1 MGMPALDPGHAIG
14 DADAPMTATR
24 ATGVQREDA
33 VVDAHHH
40 FWRYSPAE
48 YGWIND
54 SMTAIRRHF
63 LPADLQ
69 RETGAAGVDAVV
81 SVQARQ
87 SIEETRW
94 LLDLA
99 TQNPFIAGV
108 VGWVPLVSPTVTA
121 DLAQFA
127 AHPKLVAVRHVLQ
140 DEPDPLFMLRA
151 DFQTGLRA
159 LRAYNLSYDVLI
171 YHRHLPQTI
180 ELVDRHPAQPFVVDH
195 MAKPWIGQRTIEPW
209 ARGMR
214 ELARRP
220 HVCCKLSGMVTEIGR
235 PDWTIADLRPYVDV
249 VLEAFGPGRVLFGSD
264 WPVCLVVC
272 GYARWLELVQELIAP
287 LSPSERAAI
296 LGGNA
301 RRVYRLGEARP

>member
-1 MGMPALDPGHAIG
+1 
-14 DADAPMTATR
+14 MTATR
-24 ATGVQREDA
+24 AAGVQREDL
-33 VVDAHHH
+33 VIDAHHH

-48 YGWIND
+48 YGWID
-54 SMTAIRRHF
+54 DGMAAIRRDF
-63 LPADLQ
+63 LPADLE
-69 RETGAAGVDAVV
+69 REMGAAGVDAVV

-94 LLDLA
+94 LLALA
-99 TQNPFIAGV
+99 AQNPFIAGV
-108 VGWVPLVSPTVTA
+108 VGWVPLVSPSVVA

-127 AHPKLVAVRHVLQ
+127 SHRKLVAIRHVLQ

-151 DFQTGLRA
+151 DFQAGIRA
-159 LRAYNLSYDVLI
+159 LRAFNLTYDILI
-171 YHRHLPQTI
+171 FDRHLPQAI
-180 ELVDRHPAQPFVVDH
+180 ELVDQHPNQPFVIDH
-195 MAKPWIGQRTIEPW
+195 MAKPSIKQRTIEPW

-235 PDWTIADLRPYVDV
+235 PHWTITDLRPYVDV
-249 VLEAFGPGRVLFGSD
+249 VLEAFGPDRVLFGSD
-264 WPVCLVVC
+264 WPVCLVAC
-272 GYARWLELVQELIAP
+272 GYARWLEIVQELIVP

>member
-1 MGMPALDPGHAIG
+1 
-14 DADAPMTATR
+14 MTATR
-24 ATGVQREDA
+24 AAGVQREDL
-33 VVDAHHH
+33 VIDAHHH

-48 YGWIND
+48 YGWID
-54 SMTAIRRHF
+54 DGMAAIRRDF
-63 LPADLQ
+63 LPADLE
-69 RETGAAGVDAVV
+69 REMGAAGVDAVV

-94 LLDLA
+94 LLALA
-99 TQNPFIAGV
+99 AQNPFIAGV
-108 VGWVPLVSPTVTA
+108 VGWVPLVSPSVVA

-127 AHPKLVAVRHVLQ
+127 SHRKLVAIRHVLQ

-151 DFQTGLRA
+151 DFQAGIRA
-159 LRAYNLSYDVLI
+159 LRAFNLTYDILI
-171 YHRHLPQTI
+171 FDRHLPQAI
-180 ELVDRHPAQPFVVDH
+180 ELVDQHPNQPFVIDH
-195 MAKPWIGQRTIEPW
+195 MAKPSIKQRTIEPW

-235 PDWTIADLRPYVDV
+235 PHWTITDLRPYVDV
-249 VLEAFGPGRVLFGSD
+249 VLEAFGPDRVLFGSD
-264 WPVCLVVC
+264 WPVCLVAC
-272 GYARWLELVQELIAP
+272 GYARWLEIVQELIVP

-301 RRVYRLGEARP
+301 RRVYRLGEARS

>member
-1 MGMPALDPGHAIG
+1 M
-14 DADAPMTATR
+14 
-24 ATGVQREDA
+24 
-33 VVDAHHH
+33 
-40 FWRYSPAE
+40 
-48 YGWIND
+48 
-54 SMTAIRRHF
+54 
-63 LPADLQ
+63 
-69 RETGAAGVDAVV
+69 GAAGVDAVV

-94 LLDLA
+94 LLALA
-99 TQNPFIAGV
+99 AQNPFIAGV
-108 VGWVPLVSPTVTA
+108 VGWVPLVSPSVVA

-127 AHPKLVAVRHVLQ
+127 SHRKLVAIRHVLQ

-151 DFQTGLRA
+151 DFQAGIRA
-159 LRAYNLSYDVLI
+159 LRAFNLTYDILI
-171 YHRHLPQTI
+171 FDRHLPQAI
-180 ELVDRHPAQPFVVDH
+180 ELVDQHPNQPFVIDH
-195 MAKPWIGQRTIEPW
+195 MAKPSIKQRTIEPW

-235 PDWTIADLRPYVDV
+235 PHWTITDLRPYVDV
-249 VLEAFGPGRVLFGSD
+249 VLEAFGPDRVLFGSD
-264 WPVCLVVC
+264 WPVCLVAC
-272 GYARWLELVQELIAP
+272 GYARWLEIVQELIVP

>member
-1 MGMPALDPGHAIG
+1 M
-14 DADAPMTATR
+14 
-24 ATGVQREDA
+24 
-33 VVDAHHH
+33 VVDCHHH

-48 YGWIND
+48 YGWID
-54 SMTAIRRHF
+54 DHMAAIRRDF

-69 RETGAAGVDAVV
+69 REMAVAGVDAVV

-87 SIEETRW
+87 SVEETRW

-108 VGWVPLVSPTVTA
+108 VGWVPLVSPSLEA
-121 DLAQFA
+121 DMAQFA

-140 DEPDPLFMLRA
+140 DEPDPRFMLRA
-151 DFQTGLRA
+151 DFQAGIRA
-159 LRAYNLSYDVLI
+159 LRAYNLTYDILI

-180 ELVDRHPAQPFVVDH
+180 ELVDLHPAQAFVIDH
-195 MAKPWIGQRTIEPW
+195 MAKPAIKQRTVEPW

-235 PDWTIADLRPYVDV
+235 PHWTVTDLRPYFNV
-249 VLEAFGPGRVLFGSD
+249 VLEAFGPERVLFGSD
-264 WPVCLVVC
+264 WPVCLVAC
-272 GYARWLELVQELIAP
+272 GYARWMEIVQELIAP
-287 LSPSERAAI
+287 LSSAERAAI
-296 LGGNA
+296 LGDNA
-301 RRVYRLGEARP
+301 RRVYRLKNP

>member
-1 MGMPALDPGHAIG
+1 MRCWLAEM
-14 DADAPMTATR
+14 
-24 ATGVQREDA
+24 

-48 YGWIND
+48 YGWID
-54 SMTAIRRHF
+54 DRMAALRRDF

-69 RETGAAGVDAVV
+69 REMRAAGVDAVV

-87 SIEETRW
+87 SVEETRW

-99 TQNPFIAGV
+99 AQNPFIAGV
-108 VGWVPLVSPTVTA
+108 VGWVPLVSPSVAA

-151 DFQTGLRA
+151 DFQAGIRA
-159 LRAYNLSYDVLI
+159 LRAFDLAYDILI
-171 YHRHLPQTI
+171 YDRHLPQTI
-180 ELVDRHPAQPFVVDH
+180 ELVDRHLSQRFVIDH
-195 MAKPWIGQRTIEPW
+195 MAKPSIKERRTEPW
-209 ARGMR
+209 ARQMR

-220 HVCCKLSGMVTEIGR
+220 DVCCKLSGLVTEIGR
-235 PDWTIADLRPYVDV
+235 PNWTVADLRPYVDV
-249 VLEAFGPGRVLFGSD
+249 VLDAFGPERVLFGSD
-264 WPVCLVVC
+264 WPVCLVAC
-272 GYARWLELVQELIAP
+272 GYPRWMEIVQEIIAP
-287 LSPSERAAI
+287 LSPTERAAI

-301 RRVYRLGEARP
+301 RRVYRLKDP